1 MSNELSISIGQHTDK
16 GRKQVNQ
23 DFHGALVPKNPLL
36 TLKGVA
42 IAIADGI
49 SSSDVSQI
57 ASQSAVTNFLDDYYC
72 TSESWSV
79 KTSVERVLTASNAW
93 LHSQTQQSHFRFDRD
108 RGYVCTFSA
117 VVIKST
123 TAHVFHIGDT
133 RVYRL
138 RNAVLEQLTEDH
150 RTWISSEQSYLARA
164 MGATQ
169 QLETDYRSLPVERGD
184 VFILTTDGV
193 HEHVTSQSIIDCVA
207 KFPADPNTAA
217 KLLVQMA
224 LDNGSSDNLT
234 IQILRV
240 NDLPSQDVSE
250 VLQQLNE
257 LPLPPLLQPRMEF
270 DGYRIVRE
278 LHASHRSHIY
288 LAVDEATNT
297 TVVIKT
303 PSIDLQLDRAYL
315 ERFLMEEWIA
325 KRINSAHVLK
335 PCSVTRKCNYLY
347 VTMEYIEGKTLTQWM
362 IDNPKPSIDAI
373 RNVIEQVA
381 KGLVAFHRMEMLH
394 QDLRPDN
401 IMIDSTGTV
410 KIIDFGSVRV
420 AGIAESTPNVE
431 EDILGTVQ
439 YTAPEYFLGEA
450 GSTRSDLFSLGVI
463 AYQMLSGRLP
473 YGDKVARSRTRSA
486 QYKLIYDSVLDDDRE
501 IPAWIDSVLK
511 KAVHPDPHKRY
522 QELSEFVYDLRHPSQ
537 EFLNRATPPL
547 IERNPVRFWKG
558 VSFILLLIIVLMLRA
573 KSGHP

>member
-362 IDNPKPSIDAI
+362 IDNPKPTIDAI
-373 RNVIEQVA
+373 RNIIEQVA